1 MSSNAKEG
9 ELSLK
14 ENPIY
19 CPCMLTND
27 INHGP
32 ISKPILDFENPFYDC
47 SFQSYDDPRN
57 PQIQPNHRSH
67 EDHEDDQERLQ
78 QWLECV
84 EWMDKEEALKESN
97 LDFKW

>member
-19 CPCMLTND
+19 YPCMLTND

-32 ISKPILDFENPFYDC
+32 ISKPILDKSLFMIVLP
-47 SFQSYDDPRN
+47 SLMM
-57 PQIQPNHRSH
+57 I
-67 EDHEDDQERLQ
+67 
-78 QWLECV
+78 LEIHKYNQTIGV
-84 EWMDKEEALKESN
+84 MKTMRMTKRGYNSG
-97 LDFKW
+97 